1 MTDIALAKRNILLL
15 AISQALYS
23 CCVITVFATAG
34 LVGLMLAPSP
44 GWATTPVT
52 TFVLGS
58 AITTIP
64 ASLLMQRLGR
74 VPVFVFG
81 ASACVLGAAI
91 AVYAILTG
99 SFALF
104 CLATALQGMFQATSG
119 FYRFAAVEGA
129 TPDLKPIAISWVLAG
144 GVVAAIAGT
153 LISSHTADLFAP
165 FTFAGSYLASSLLAL
180 VAILVLFLLKL
191 PKPTAEEING
201 ERRPWKELLAQPRLI
216 VAMAT
221 AIISY
226 AMMNFM
232 MTAAPVAMIGCG
244 FTKFDAS
251 WVLQWHVLA
260 MFVPSFFTGHLIK
273 AWGQERVIA
282 IGMVLLF
289 AAGVVA
295 IFDIKFG
302 NFAVSLILL
311 GLGWNFGFIGGT
323 TMLTTTY
330 TPAERGKVQAA
341 NDFGISAL
349 MVVASF
355 SSGKV
360 LDSLGWG
367 AVGFAMFPAALL
379 TLAMIGWLFTRPKLA
394 NIHR

>member
-1 MTDIALAKRNILLL
+1 MTDLALAKRNILLL

-23 CCVITVFATAG
+23 CCVIIVFATAG

-44 GWATTPVT
+44 GLATTPIT

-64 ASLLMQRLGR
+64 ASLMMQRLGR
-74 VPVFVFG
+74 VPVFAFG
-81 ASACVLGAAI
+81 AMACVLGAGI
-91 AVYAILTG
+91 SVYAIY
-99 SFALF
+99 SQNFVLF
-104 CLATALQGMFQATSG
+104 CLATGLQGIFQATSG

-129 TPDLKPIAISWVLAG
+129 TPNLKPIAISWVLAG
-144 GVVAAIAGT
+144 GVFAAVAGT
-153 LISSHTADLFAP
+153 LISSGTADLFAP
-165 FTFAGSYLASSLLAL
+165 FTFAGSYLASTVIAL
-180 VAILVLFLLKL
+180 VAIFVLFLLKL
-191 PKPTAEEING
+191 PKPTAEEISG
-201 ERRPWKELLAQPRLI
+201 ERRPWKELLRQPRLI
-216 VAMAT
+216 VAMVT

-273 AWGQERVIA
+273 AWGVEQTIA

-289 AAGVVA
+289 AAGVVG
-295 IFDIKFG
+295 ILDIKFG

-355 SSGKV
+355 GSGKV
-360 LDSLGWG
+360 LDSLGWS
-367 AVGFAMFPAALL
+367 AVSFAVFPAALL
-379 TLAMIGWLFTRPKLA
+379 TLLLLGWLVVNRPKTV
-394 NIHR
+394 

>member
-1 MTDIALAKRNILLL
+1 MTDVALAKRNILLL

-44 GWATTPVT
+44 GWATTPIT

-58 AITTIP
+58 ALTTIP
-64 ASLLMQRLGR
+64 ASLMMQRFGR

-81 ASACVLGAAI
+81 AVACALGAGT
-91 AVYAILTG
+91 AVYAIYAAN
-99 SFALF
+99 FALF
-104 CLATALQGMFQATSG
+104 CLATAMQGMFQATSG

-129 TPDLKPIAISWVLAG
+129 TADLKPIAISWVLAG
-144 GVVAAIAGT
+144 GVVAAVAGT
-153 LISSHTADLFAP
+153 LISSNTADLFAP
-165 FTFAGSYLASSLLAL
+165 FTFAGSYLASALLAF
-180 VAILVLFLLKL
+180 VAVLVLFLLKL
-191 PKPTAEEING
+191 PKPTAEEISG
-201 ERRPWKELLAQPRLI
+201 ERRPWKELLRQPRLI
-216 VAMAT
+216 VAMAS

-289 AAGVVA
+289 AAGVIA

-302 NFAVSLILL
+302 NFAVALILL

-367 AVGFAMFPAALL
+367 AVSFAMFPAALL
-379 TLAMIGWLFTRPKLA
+379 TLAMVGWLFIRREKTT
-394 NIHR
+394 

>member
-1 MTDIALAKRNILLL
+1 VTDLALAKRNILLL

-23 CCVITVFATAG
+23 CCVIIVFATAG

-44 GWATTPVT
+44 GWATTPIT

-64 ASLLMQRLGR
+64 ASLLMQRFGR

-81 ASACVLGAAI
+81 AFACAIGAAI
-91 AVYAILTG
+91 AVYAIFTG
-99 SFALF
+99 NFALF
-104 CLATALQGMFQATSG
+104 CLATALQGIFQATSG

-129 TPDLKPIAISWVLAG
+129 TPSLKPIAISWVLAG
-144 GVVAAIAGT
+144 GVVAAVAGT
-153 LISSHTADLFAP
+153 LISSGTADLFAP
-165 FTFAGSYLASSLLAL
+165 FTFAGSYLASTVIAL
-180 VAILVLFLLKL
+180 VAIFVLFLLNL
-191 PKPTAEEING
+191 PKPTAEEISG
-201 ERRPWKELLAQPRLI
+201 ERRPWSELLRQPRLI
-216 VAMAT
+216 VAMVT

-273 AWGQERVIA
+273 AWGVERVIA

-289 AAGVVA
+289 AAGVVG
-295 IFDIKFG
+295 ILDIKFG

-330 TPAERGKVQAA
+330 APAERGKVQAA

-360 LDSLGWG
+360 LDSLGWS
-367 AVGFAMFPAALL
+367 AVSFAVFPAALL
-379 TLAMIGWLFTRPKLA
+379 TLLLLGWLVVNRAKTA
-394 NIHR
+394 

>member
-1 MTDIALAKRNILLL
+1 MTDLALAKRNILLL
-15 AISQALYS
+15 AISQAFYS

-44 GWATTPVT
+44 GLATTPIT

-64 ASLLMQRLGR
+64 ASLMMQRLGR

-81 ASACVLGAAI
+81 AFACVLGGGI
-91 AVYAILTG
+91 SVYAIY
-99 SFALF
+99 SQNFMLF
-104 CLATALQGMFQATSG
+104 CLATALQGIFQATSG

-144 GVVAAIAGT
+144 GVFAAVAGT
-153 LISSHTADLFAP
+153 LISSGTADLFAP
-165 FTFAGSYLASSLLAL
+165 FTFAGSYLASTVIALAS
-180 VAILVLFLLKL
+180 IFVLFLLNL
-191 PKPTAEEING
+191 PKPTAEEISG
-201 ERRPWKELLAQPRLI
+201 ERRPWSELLRQPRLI
-216 VAMAT
+216 VAMVT

-273 AWGQERVIA
+273 AWGVERVIA

-289 AAGVVA
+289 AAGVVG
-295 IFDIKFG
+295 ILDIKFG

-367 AVGFAMFPAALL
+367 AVGFALFPATFL
-379 TLAMIGWLFTRPKLA
+379 TLLLLGWLVMNRPKTA
-394 NIHR
+394 

>member
-1 MTDIALAKRNILLL
+1 LL
-15 AISQALYS
+15 
-23 CCVITVFATAG
+23 
-34 LVGLMLAPSP
+34 
-44 GWATTPVT
+44 
-52 TFVLGS
+52 
-58 AITTIP
+58 
-64 ASLLMQRLGR
+64 R
-74 VPVFVFG
+74 
-81 ASACVLGAAI
+81 
-91 AVYAILTG
+91 
-99 SFALF
+99 
-104 CLATALQGMFQATSG
+104 
-119 FYRFAAVEGA
+119 
-129 TPDLKPIAISWVLAG
+129 
-144 GVVAAIAGT
+144 
-153 LISSHTADLFAP
+153 
-165 FTFAGSYLASSLLAL
+165 
-180 VAILVLFLLKL
+180 
-191 PKPTAEEING
+191 
-201 ERRPWKELLAQPRLI
+201 QPRLI
-216 VAMAT
+216 VAMVT

-273 AWGQERVIA
+273 AWGVERVIA

-289 AAGVVA
+289 AAGVIGILDVR
-295 IFDIKFG
+295 FG

-311 GLGWNFGFIGGT
+311 GLGWNFGFIGST

-367 AVGFAMFPAALL
+367 AVGIAMFPAALL
-379 TLAMIGWLFTRPKLA
+379 TLLLLGWLAMNSRKTA
-394 NIHR
+394 

>member
-1 MTDIALAKRNILLL
+1 VTALAKRNILLL

-44 GWATTPVT
+44 GWATTPIT

-91 AVYAILTG
+91 AVYAIFIAN
-99 SFALF
+99 FALF

-119 FYRFAAVEGA
+119 YYRFAAVEGA
-129 TPDLKPIAISWVLAG
+129 TADLKPIAISWVLAG

-153 LISSHTADLFAP
+153 LVSSQTADLFAP
-165 FTFAGSYLASSLLAL
+165 FTFAGSYLASSFLAF

-191 PKPTAEEING
+191 PKPTVEEISG
-201 ERRPWKELLAQPRLI
+201 ERRPWSELLRQPRLI

-232 MTAAPVAMIGCG
+232 MTAAPVAMVGCG

-289 AAGVVA
+289 AAGIVA

-302 NFAVSLILL
+302 NFAVALIFL

-360 LDSLGWG
+360 LDSFGWG
-367 AVGFAMFPAALL
+367 AVSSAMFPAALL
-379 TLAMIGWLFTRPKLA
+379 TLAMISWLLTRPKMA
-394 NIHR
+394 NINR